1 MITTRAAFNI
11 ALAALIADTDLS
23 AVGFAVKPHE
33 AKDKETKEKT
43 GEVIGMY
50 ATGVFRMPGTTK
62 VTLDGEPFY
71 SKNVSF
77 KVDAFK
83 LSADENVET
92 TAPKATA
99 ATVSASDLKARLAQI
114 SGKERQTI
122 NPADVGTVEGVLGAT
137 IQ

>member
-1 MITTRAAFNI
+1 MITSRNEFNTR
-11 ALAALIADTDLS
+11 LAALIAETDLS

-33 AKDKETKEKT
+33 AKDKDTKEKT

-50 ATGVFRMPGTTK
+50 ATGVFRMPGTTA
-62 VTLDGEPFY
+62 VTLDGETFY

-83 LSADENVET
+83 LSATADAVAT
-92 TAPKATA
+92 TTKAQA
-99 ATVSASDLKARLAQI
+99 ATVSASDLKARLAAIGQA
-114 SGKERQTI
+114 T
-122 NPADVGTVEGVLGAT
+122 PATAAT

>member
-1 MITTRAAFNI
+1 MSITITNRNQFNL
-11 ALAALIADTDLS
+11 ALAALIAQTDLS
-23 AVGFAVKPHE
+23 AVGFSVKPHE

-50 ATGVFRMPGTTK
+50 ATGVFRMPGTTA
-62 VTLDGEPFY
+62 VTLDGETFY

-83 LSADENVET
+83 LSADANTDT
-92 TAPKATA
+92 TAPKAQA
-99 ATVSASDLKARLAQI
+99 ATVSASELKARLASIAKPQA
-114 SGKERQTI
+114 T
-122 NPADVGTVEGVLGAT
+122 AAAT

>member
-1 MITTRAAFNI
+1 MITTRNEFNTR
-11 ALAALIADTDLS
+11 LAALIAETDLS

-50 ATGVFRMPGTTK
+50 ATGVFRMPGTTA
-62 VTLDGEPFY
+62 VTLDGETFY

-83 LSADENVET
+83 LSADANVET
-92 TAPKATA
+92 TTAKATA
-99 ATVSASDLKARLAQI
+99 ATVSATDLKARLAAIIGNKPQ
-114 SGKERQTI
+114 
-122 NPADVGTVEGVLGAT
+122 AAAT